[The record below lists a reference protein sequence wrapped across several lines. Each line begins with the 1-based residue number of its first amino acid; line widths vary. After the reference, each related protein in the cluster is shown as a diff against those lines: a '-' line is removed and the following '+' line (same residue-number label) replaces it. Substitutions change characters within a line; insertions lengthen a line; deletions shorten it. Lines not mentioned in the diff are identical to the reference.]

1 MIGYARD
8 CTADRLRFLPASGL
22 WNCNFGFADHVTSA
36 ERHADSQLA
45 GEKSGYRPITAVRR
59 WGWLG
64 LIGDAGET
72 PMTRPRLA
80 AMGIG
85 GALLLVALIGW
96 VSHQNAA
103 AFMEMTRQ
111 VAHTQQTLTALEAL
125 LSHLLEAES
134 AGRSH
139 VTTGGEQA
147 REAYRAALA
156 GADHSLERL
165 RHLMGGSANQ
175 QQRIGMLKSLLDEK
189 LVLLQH
195 LIEIQG
201 VEGFHPELHSVL
213 GDRGQEQLNQIH
225 WLVETMKAE
234 TWAFL
239 LQRHQLEKSYWRMT
253 SVITPL
259 GVGLSAVLLF
269 LALYLFR
276 REIAERSRLQA
287 EWRQAR
293 DAAEVTGRQR
303 AEMPAKDSPL

>member
-1 MIGYARD
+1 
-8 CTADRLRFLPASGL
+8 
-22 WNCNFGFADHVTSA
+22 
-36 ERHADSQLA
+36 
-45 GEKSGYRPITAVRR
+45 
-59 WGWLG
+59 
-64 LIGDAGET
+64 
-72 PMTRPRLA
+72 MTRPRLA

-96 VSHQNAA
+96 VSHRNTA

-111 VAHTQQTLTALEAL
+111 VALTRQTLTALEVL
-125 LSHLLEAES
+125 LSQLLEAES

-139 VTTGGEQA
+139 VTAGEAQA

-156 GADHSLERL
+156 AADQSLERL
-165 RHLMGGSANQ
+165 RHLMADSANQ

-201 VEGFHPELHSVL
+201 VEGFHPELHTVL
-213 GDRGQEQLNQIH
+213 GDRGQELLNQIH

-234 TWAFL
+234 AWAFL
-239 LQRHQLEKSYWRMT
+239 LQRHQLEKAHWRMT

-287 EWRQAR
+287 EWCQAR
-293 DAAEVTGRQR
+293 DAAQVTGRQR
-303 AEMPAKDSPL
+303 AEVPVKDTPL